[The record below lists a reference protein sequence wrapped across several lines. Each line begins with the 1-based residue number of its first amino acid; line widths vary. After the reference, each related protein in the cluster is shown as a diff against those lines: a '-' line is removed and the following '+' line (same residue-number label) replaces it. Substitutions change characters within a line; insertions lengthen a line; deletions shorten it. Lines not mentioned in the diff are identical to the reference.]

1 MALLKEYE
9 VRDNGNDSFNL
20 KITIPDNCDYL
31 YTYDGT
37 TDTHRVEIKLDMDK
51 KPSSRYIIRDENIP
65 TSGSSR
71 LNIDMEQT
79 ENGLTA
85 TKPKIVIE
93 IWYWKKLLFYSC
105 FL

>member
-9 VRDNGNDSFNL
+9 VRDN
-20 KITIPDNCDYL
+20 
-31 YTYDGT
+31 GT

-93 IWYWKKLLFYSC
+93 I
-105 FL
+105 